1 MFHKNIKRAS
11 KWLHKNLSNKAIHGA
26 ASFLHKRLDNVKASY
41 NKLKQGL
48 QDTDTGKLLVDAV
61 ESNPLALG
69 VKALYAGAHD
79 ISKGVS
85 DGTASRPTRA
95 VDAFIEG

>member
-26 ASFLHKRLDNVKASY
+26 ASFLHKKLDGVKTSY

-48 QDTDTGKLLVDAV
+48 QDTDTGKLLVSAV

-79 ISKGVS
+79 ISRGVS
-85 DGTASRPTRA
+85 EGTASRPTRA
-95 VDAFIEG
+95 IDEFIEA